1 MPVDMPDTIAHRILC
16 HFAGNARDL
25 PWRNPP
31 GQPLP
36 SDPAWPYRVWLS
48 EIMLQQTTVAAVK
61 PYFEAFTRRWPDVK
75 ALAAAPDEEVMSAW
89 AGLGYYAR
97 ARNLLA
103 CARKV
108 ASDHGGVFP
117 ATEAG
122 LIALPGIGR
131 YTAAAIAAIAFGEHA
146 VVVDGNVERVVARLF
161 AEPDKAKL
169 YALAGSITPDR
180 DVGDFAQGMMD
191 LGATIC
197 TPRNPACAICPVNDL
212 CRGRTAP
219 ELYPAKAAKAARPSR
234 KGTAWWISD
243 GDSVFLV
250 TRPARGLLGG
260 MRALPSSDWSAAP
273 DDAPPVAGARERYG
287 TVEHVFT
294 HFALTLSVEAIAV
307 KSGCKLP
314 FAGEWWPKQ
323 RIEEAGLPSVFL
335 KAARLALAQEG
346 GE

>member
-1 MPVDMPDTIAHRILC
+1 
-16 HFAGNARDL
+16 
-25 PWRNPP
+25 
-31 GQPLP
+31 
-36 SDPAWPYRVWLS
+36 
-48 EIMLQQTTVAAVK
+48 MLQQTTVAAVK
-61 PYFEAFTRRWPDVK
+61 PYFESFTTRWPTVS
-75 ALAAAPDEEVMSAW
+75 ALAAAPDEDVMSAW

-103 CARKV
+103 CARMV
-108 ASDHGGVFP
+108 ANEHRGRFP
-117 ATEAG
+117 DSEVE
-122 LIALPGIGR
+122 LLKLPGVGR
-131 YTAAAIAAIAFGEHA
+131 YTAAAIAAIAFGERA

-169 YALAGSITPDR
+169 YALTESITPDQ
-180 DVGDFAQGMMD
+180 DAGDFAQGMMD

-212 CRGRTAP
+212 CVGRTAP
-219 ELYPAKAAKAARPSR
+219 ELYPAKTANAARPSR
-234 KGTAWWISD
+234 GGTTWWITD

-250 TRPARGLLGG
+250 TRPAKGLLGG
-260 MRALPSSDWSAAP
+260 MRALPSSDWSSSP
-273 DDAPPVAGARERYG
+273 DEMPPVSGDRERYG
-287 TVEHVFT
+287 MVEHVFT

-314 FAGEWWPKQ
+314 IAGEWWPKH